1 LDSCT
6 ELTKIPIAQDVLSSY
21 SRGRGT
27 RDSIGVANELS
38 SAQSIIDG
46 AFPLNQFQY
55 SSLSPNSR
63 PKFVSFTF
71 DEKALEH
78 LVKAKIP
85 TGKDDVPFVE
95 ILETLTARLTNLR
108 SIIYS
113 GKWVTGIS
121 NVVWSEMRLQALMEL
136 FLNDMFDVCGSALIA
151 TGANSEAIEF
161 TVDNVSWRGFTDI
174 KCCQMETSL
183 NLEVAEAT
191 LEMKVAFSPHS
202 SRLFH
207 SEAVGPKQQL
217 FGQAFGLLT
226 NERTHVLSYL
236 TDIIALSIMY
246 YVEGVAYLSER
257 VTDEKAFC
265 LRLMLQCCDLSTKDW
280 SALLPAEGTCSNV
293 SLSDDEVVSQAGASS
308 SGGGATRQSA
318 MLQRQTRSM
327 SSADG
332 ASGKENSAGTYHT
345 LGCEAQDTSERRMAD
360 ICSLQVWEAKCFSR
374 GVPYLGIDALNAHA
388 SNHRKPLAT
397 IN

>member
-1 LDSCT
+1 VD
-6 ELTKIPIAQDVLSSY
+6 EISS
-21 SRGRGT
+21 T
-27 RDSIGVANELS
+27 
-38 SAQSIIDG
+38 QSTFVDG
-46 AFPLNQFQY
+46 ARPLNRFQY
-55 SSLSPNSR
+55 SYLPENSR
-63 PKFVSFTF
+63 PKFASFRF
-71 DEKALEH
+71 DEKALEL

-85 TGKDDVPFVE
+85 KGKDGVTFVD
-95 ILETLTARLTNLR
+95 ILEMLTTRLTNLR

-113 GKWVTGIS
+113 GKWVEGIS
-121 NVVWSEMRLQALMEL
+121 NVPWSEMRLQALMEL
-136 FLNDMFDVCGSALIA
+136 YLNYMFDVCGSTLIA
-151 TGANSEAIEF
+151 SGANGEEIEF
-161 TVDNVSWRGFTDI
+161 TVDNVFWRGFTDI
-174 KCCQMETSL
+174 KCCQVGTMQVIDLAETK
-183 NLEVAEAT
+183 
-191 LEMKVAFSPHS
+191 LEMKVAFGLNN

-217 FGQAFGLLT
+217 FGQAFGLRT

-246 YVEGVAYLSER
+246 HVEGVAYLSER
-257 VTDEKAFC
+257 VTDEKAVC
-265 LRLMLQCCDLSTKDW
+265 LRLMLQCCDLSTGDW

-293 SLSDDEVVSQAGASS
+293 SLSDDEVVSQAGPSS

-318 MLQRQTRSM
+318 IVQRQTRSM

-332 ASGKENSAGTYHT
+332 ATGKENSGGTYHT
-345 LGCEAQDTSERRMAD
+345 LGCEAQDASERRMAD
-360 ICSLQVWEAKCFSR
+360 ICNLKVWEAKCFSH